1 MFTTKKIE
9 EKYNRS
15 YSKNRSS
22 GGEIYGKGK
31 RVGHRMLRDMELG
44 RTRWA
49 LLLRCGRRKR
59 EFKITKKRKR
69 NQNQYS
75 YPGYSRSESIC
86 IRSPRPTRLVYMLYK
101 IGGL

>member
-1 MFTTKKIE
+1 
-9 EKYNRS
+9 
-15 YSKNRSS
+15 
-22 GGEIYGKGK
+22 
-31 RVGHRMLRDMELG
+31 MLRDMELR

-49 LLLRCGRRKR
+49 LLRCGQKKKR
-59 EFKITKKRKR
+59 EFKRTKKRKR

-86 IRSPRPTRLVYMLYK
+86 IRSPRPRRLIYMLYK